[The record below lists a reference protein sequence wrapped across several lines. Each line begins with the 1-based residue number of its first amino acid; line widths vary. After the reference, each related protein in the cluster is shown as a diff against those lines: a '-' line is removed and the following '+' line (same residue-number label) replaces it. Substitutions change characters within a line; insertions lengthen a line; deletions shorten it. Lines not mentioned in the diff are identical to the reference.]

1 MAFRISR
8 GLWQFAKADGTYETK
23 YKINTSGQIVQTDN
37 AGNEVAGLA
46 ASSVAWTAVTGKP
59 TTFSPSAH
67 THDDRYYTESESD
80 NRFVRK
86 DTTGQYLKP
95 YNEYTSNLPAS
106 SVASSIVSQMGGGGL
121 RVDFLSNPSFGS
133 WAHAISFSGYN
144 GYNMYQLAGHYKG
157 SGGLGPDLYVRCEP
171 NHAQNSWSSWEKL
184 WHTGNDGSGSGL
196 DADLLDGN
204 HASAFA
210 LSSHTHSNATTSV
223 AGFMSTTD
231 KTKLDGIA
239 TNANNYVHPTTAGN
253 KHIPAGGSAG
263 QFLKYSADGTA
274 VWAAD
279 NNTTYSVGDNGLTE
293 KNFTSALKTKLD
305 GIAASANNYSLPLST
320 ASVRGG
326 VKIGYTAN
334 GKNYP
339 VQLSSEQMYVNV
351 PWTDTDTNTTYSAG
365 TGLTLSGTT
374 FSVTGGTYAAASHTH
389 DDRYYTESESDSRFA
404 GLNNSSYFLDGGG
417 TTSGYFEGNIPGI
430 TSYYD
435 GLTINMFARN
445 AFASYNYVNINGLGN
460 AQVFLYNTSRLTTHY
475 PRYSTIKLVYKSD
488 WNGGCWFT
496 EMYYFDTGDYRIRW
510 QNNITFGAYTHGYQL
525 LLEGVDGKYYPVTE
539 GGSTGNTNTVSTAQI
554 RVGGNILY
562 YDTSTDQAANS
573 NQGDYD
579 LYQGYYTGNME
590 YWNNVDAGWAT
601 PYAPVYLVGT
611 IEPGNYFKLDNSSYT
626 SFLTQNLPST
636 DDGKVYW
643 YIGIMNNN
651 YDAFRLDIN
660 HPMYH
665 YKDGAVRIYVPEH
678 THSIADVSG
687 LQTALNGKQA
697 SGSYLTTSGKAAD
710 SNLLDGLDLH
720 TGRNNEANKV
730 VRTDANGYIQAGWIN
745 TPSGATTSTLTKIY
759 ASQDD
764 YVRYVT
770 PTEFRRQITDGVYQP
785 VGSYQPAGSYAASSH
800 SHSWSEITSKPSTFS
815 PSTHA
820 LSSHTNDANY
830 NIFSGWLREN
840 GDNDTF
846 RVYGNS
852 RMVVFRT
859 DGTAGDTGHTGYAF
873 KWTYGGDAT
882 GNTRMLLNNSG
893 GIWTPL
899 YGWLD
904 SAFQAAGSAINTGN
918 IGSQSVNYATSSDS
932 ANHAGKIRSNTFWG
946 GVTNFNNFREQA
958 RIKYWEILGANK
970 TSTAY
975 PATPDQAAIS
985 AGGNNYGSL
994 FTASG
999 DYAHFEM
1006 YFPNNTGNI
1015 IHPEYTPYF
1024 RTGYQGSW
1032 SDWSRFVTST
1042 GETTTI
1048 LNGTTCILKTE
1059 GTAQWGSPS
1068 TAVVEIKAQSDNW
1081 AIKSYRWA
1089 TKAPNFNGS
1098 AFRLERYSQDA
1109 GWNLLGEVPINSTN
1123 WEWQGEITWGMSD
1136 SRVKT
1141 NIVTMEDGLST
1152 INKVRPVTFDWSP
1165 VEGVSDRE
1173 GADFGFIAQELEEII
1188 PGAVHTRTDG
1198 YKTVRY
1204 EKVVPVL
1211 VQAIKEQQSLIDSLV
1226 ARIEALENK

>member
-23 YKINTSGQIVQTDN
+23 YKINTSGQIVQTDT

-46 ASSVAWTAVTGKP
+46 ASSVAWTSVTGKP
-59 TTFSPSAH
+59 TTFSPSTHSHAWSEITSKPTIPTNTNQLTNGSGFLANGDSYIISYVYRIHASDGTSPDNFGYNNRYQTFNYGVSSGVSGPLITFGGLGDNYPMQITGAYNVDGLFKARVRNGDNGAWHPWRTFITDGNISSQSVNYATSAGAVAWTAVTGKPSTFAPSSHSHAWSEITGKPTTFAPSAHTHAISDVTGLQGALDGKQAAGSYLTSLPAH

-80 NRFVRK
+80 SK
-86 DTTGQYLKP
+86 
-95 YNEYTSNLPAS
+95 
-106 SVASSIVSQMGGGGL
+106 
-121 RVDFLSNPSFGS
+121 
-133 WAHAISFSGYN
+133 
-144 GYNMYQLAGHYKG
+144 
-157 SGGLGPDLYVRCEP
+157 
-171 NHAQNSWSSWEKL
+171 
-184 WHTGNDGSGSGL
+184 
-196 DADLLDGN
+196 
-204 HASAFA
+204 FA
-210 LSSHTHSNATTSV
+210 EV
-223 AGFMSTTD
+223 
-231 KTKLDGIA
+231 
-239 TNANNYVHPTTAGN
+239 
-253 KHIPAGGSAG
+253 
-263 QFLKYSADGTA
+263 
-274 VWAAD
+274 
-279 NNTTYSVGDNGLTE
+279 
-293 KNFTSALKTKLD
+293 
-305 GIAASANNYSLPLST
+305 
-320 ASVRGG
+320 
-326 VKIGYTAN
+326 
-334 GKNYP
+334 
-339 VQLSSEQMYVNV
+339 
-351 PWTDTDTNTTYSAG
+351 
-365 TGLTLSGTT
+365 
-374 FSVTGGTYAAASHTH
+374 
-389 DDRYYTESESDSRFA
+389 
-404 GLNNSSYFLDGGG
+404 NNSSYFLDGGG

-460 AQVFLYNTSRLTTHY
+460 AQIFLYSTSRLTTHY

-488 WNGGCWFT
+488 FNGGCWFT
-496 EMYYFDTGDYRIRW
+496 EMYYYDTGDYRIRW

-573 NQGDYD
+573 SQGDYD

-611 IEPGNYFKLDNSSYT
+611 IETGNYFKLDNSSYT

-651 YDAFRLDIN
+651 YDAFRLDLN

-678 THSIADVSG
+678 THSIANVSG
-687 LQTALNGKQA
+687 LQTALDSKQAAGSYAASSHTHTIANVTGLQTALDGKQA

-720 TGRNNEANKV
+720 TGRNNEVNKV
-730 VRTDANGYIQAGWIN
+730 VRTDSSGYIQAGWIN
-745 TPSGATTSTLTKIY
+745 TTSGATTSTLTKIY

-764 YVRYVT
+764 YIRYVT
-770 PTEFRRQITDGVYQP
+770 PTEFRRQITDGVYAP
-785 VGSYQPAGSYAASSH
+785 VSH
-800 SHSWSEITSKPSTFS
+800 SHAYSSLTGVPSTFP
-815 PSTHA
+815 PSTHT

-830 NIFSGWLREN
+830 NIFNGWLREN
-840 GDNDTF
+840 GDNETF
-846 RVYGNS
+846 RVYGNT

-882 GNTRMLLNNSG
+882 GNTRMLLDNGG
-893 GIWTPL
+893 GIWTPR

-904 SAFQAAGSAINTGN
+904 ERFQAASSAINTGN

-975 PATPDQAAIS
+975 PATPDQAAVS
-985 AGGNNYGSL
+985 AGANNYGGL

-1015 IHPEYTPYF
+1015 VHPEFTPYF

-1081 AIKSYRWA
+1081 AIKSYRWL

-1123 WEWQGEITWGMSD
+1123 WEWQGEIMWGMSD

-1173 GADFGFIAQELEEII
+1173 GADFGFIAQELEEVI